1 LAQHSFDNRLM
12 NEENMNKLK
21 EVFDDKKEEKDDK
34 DKKD

>member
-1 LAQHSFDNRLM
+1 M